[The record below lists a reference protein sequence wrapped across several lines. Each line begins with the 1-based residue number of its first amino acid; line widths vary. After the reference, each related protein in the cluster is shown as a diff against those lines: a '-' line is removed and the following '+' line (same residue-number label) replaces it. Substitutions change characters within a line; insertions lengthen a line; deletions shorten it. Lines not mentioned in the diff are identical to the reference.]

1 MNILLIEDD
10 IRVSSFIKK
19 GLEEQGNEVMQAF
32 DGETGLKL
40 ARQYDFNVIILDIIM
55 PGMNGLEVCDK
66 LKTQYFVKSPILML
80 TALGTT
86 DDIVAGLETGADDY
100 LTKPFKFKELLAR
113 IQALARRKI
122 TADKGKGQ
130 ILKVKDLE
138 MNIETKEVFRDGIEI
153 SLTAREFRLLE
164 FLLINKNRV
173 VSRIDILEGV
183 WEMNFDLGTN
193 IIDVYINYLRK
204 KIEKGFSSQ
213 IIKTVIGMGYI
224 IKDDR

>member
-183 WEMNFDLGTN
+183 WEVNFDLGTN